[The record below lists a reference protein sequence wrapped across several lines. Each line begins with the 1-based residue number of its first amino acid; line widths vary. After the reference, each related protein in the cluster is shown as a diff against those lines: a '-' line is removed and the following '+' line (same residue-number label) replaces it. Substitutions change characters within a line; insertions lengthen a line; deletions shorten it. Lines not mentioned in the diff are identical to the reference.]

1 METVKR
7 TDNCNFVN
15 HVKGW
20 YQMGHYY
27 EKRDDARIVYKSP
40 ITVEDLKAGK
50 TYRARMV
57 NYSKNGLYF
66 ETNWLLDLET
76 QINIDMENS
85 PKASSSFDVKERYQ
99 AEIIWHK
106 KLENFLYNHGYGV
119 KYISGSDKEDLQSSG
134 LKDTKINS
142 EDLRRHPRRSYR
154 KTVLFTSQNQYYEGL
169 TNNISNGGIFIETND
184 RLSVGQII
192 KLVIPGTKIDKG
204 VMLKGEVI
212 HVNSKGVGVK
222 FKSLLNKGKSLER

>member
-1 METVKR
+1 M
-7 TDNCNFVN
+7 VN
-15 HVKGW
+15 
-20 YQMGHYY
+20 YY

-40 ITVEDLKAGK
+40 ITVEDIKAGK
-50 TYRARMV
+50 AYRARMV

-66 ETNWLLDLET
+66 ETNRLLDSVTE
-76 QINIDMENS
+76 IYIEMEKS
-85 PKASSSFDVKERYQ
+85 PQASSSFDLKERYR

-106 KLENFLYNHGYGV
+106 KLEDSLYKHGYGV
-119 KYISGSDKEDLQSSG
+119 KYISGSEKENLQSRG
-134 LKDTKINS
+134 LKDTKNHS
-142 EDLRRHPRRSYR
+142 EDSRRHPRRSYR

-184 RLSVGQII
+184 TLSVGQII

-212 HVNSKGVGVK
+212 HIKPKGVGVK
-222 FKSLLNKGKSLER
+222 FKGILNKKTTT